1 MNKDLEAI
9 NKSITEI
16 RELLNAECTPIDQ
29 LPDMVSDLSKSA
41 AKSGYTTAF
50 MFSTNSNPNT
60 PTGGSLD
67 TTTGLV
73 VDIEDDWQQS
83 INNANSANVYMSFAV
98 FNPEGEKSTE
108 WSTPVNLKGAAGIGI
123 PGEPGPQGPTGL
135 PGEQGA
141 PGISYRTVQV
151 YATTDNADT
160 TPGHPRG
167 GHWDMKT
174 NTLSLPVSDD
184 GTRWWAN
191 VDDDPNPKLFL
202 WTSNATFMDNGNPVG
217 KWSTP
222 IRLNGV
228 DGKNGVDGDN
238 IEFIYRLLP
247 DYDSY
252 VVLRNHLSTEELSSP
267 NEKGFV
273 PDNNDS
279 LNVGTEWENHPTGI
293 DENMKVEVVCVRT
306 KTADE
311 PWSKWSN
318 CTIWSKWGE
327 DGMDGDGIEY
337 IYLVTP
343 AEINGIPTTSG
354 HVKDT
359 LVPTYSLDGDYQKDE
374 FCFNDKWGFEGY
386 DWTDEPRDVGPG
398 EPMEWVMV
406 RKQKD
411 GKWQSFSDPALWATY
426 SESGVSYI
434 TSFVFARGNVDNPP
448 ARPEGGDYFDPKPN
462 GNIWSDT
469 VPSDSNLPVWM
480 STRVFCSTSEYSD
493 DDWSEPKMLA
503 DSTDFQVEYSAYSGE
518 ISREKIS
525 KFEGDST
532 EENEERWRAYQL
544 SEYEI
549 EWGDDTKIKNPVW
562 MITATRH
569 GGIWSDWTISKIK
582 GEKGDKGEPG
592 SSVKIEGEFETLD
605 RLKTAWNKYVTT
617 GDLSDFDF
625 YSEDG
630 IINQGDGWYIKNE
643 GKLYSYSGGWT
654 VGEPDTNFDKYWFG
668 VDIKGKPG
676 DSAYIYIAYCD
687 ENVATATVDLIGPGK
702 YIGIST
708 KDLSEEDR
716 LKWSSYTWTKWEGED
731 GWGYEQIF
739 LATSKDLDFN
749 PENNHLPIPTN
760 NEQAPEYLPPHTY
773 GNLAYPSDKWS
784 DTPILNE
791 DYPFCWVVTRKVNGT
806 TFGDWKGRDG
816 KAALYSRYS
825 YDGVSNVFVDL
836 SNDLA
841 VIPMEDGKVD
851 PDFINLGKPVET
863 IVKVYVGDEE
873 VESSGFIV
881 TGNNVTVNGAKVT
894 LNLNTLTSN
903 IKTIP
908 LNVKLGDKTYTVN
921 WNILQTDVAY
931 ELTPKTYSIRR
942 YATGDKA
949 GQLELNELTV
959 DIWKWSDS
967 RWVATNIP
975 LFAYVVY
982 TNGNDEIFSTED
994 RITVANN
1001 GVATINLRGLLNVAS
1016 IKIYVVAQNNE
1027 GNYVSNGE
1035 ILSFENITIVS
1046 DGTPGQ
1052 DGTDGKDGQDG
1063 EDGKDGPGME
1073 YIFCVTATDA
1083 NATVLHNE
1091 LLSCINDSRY
1101 QEDDFYPNKN
1111 NGYPNS
1117 DWTDDPRNVSDDKPL
1132 EWVSIRKKVNGVWG
1146 EFSLPSIW
1154 GKYTTDGKDG
1164 LTFKTSYVFARAIST
1179 PSNPVGGKF
1188 ETGLPTNNTI
1198 WKDTIPSEG
1207 EGEVWMS
1214 YRMFRSDDAEID
1226 QWSAPTR
1233 MTDTHNFEVIYGLST
1248 ANLNLDALPELPITE
1263 GIQNHNGWYDDANI
1277 GLEYHYMATATYSNG
1292 KWSNWVISKIKGEK
1306 GDKGEDGK
1314 SVSIKG
1320 RFDNEAALQQAW
1332 NKYFDDPVNAGFVYP
1347 LTMGDGYIVGEN
1359 LWVYDG
1365 DGSDFADA
1373 WNNVGK
1379 IQGEP
1384 GQSMYLYVRYSNDKG
1399 VTMLSE
1405 GQVGKYI
1412 GLKISNV
1419 ELTAEEKDNPATYNP
1434 WTQWTGDDG
1443 WGWEQVFKAT
1453 TENIA
1458 PTISSVDSTN
1468 SSESDLI
1475 KKGWSDKPISVSETN
1490 KYIWYLFRKSNS
1502 SWQGETIANG
1512 VVTAALYDRYAKD
1525 GEQGPQGEPG
1535 KDGVDGNG
1543 IKSITKRFAV
1553 NNDPKN
1559 HPTSGWTE
1567 DMPSTSSENRYLW
1580 CEETTTYTKS
1590 SPTTIHYIVAV
1601 HGEPGA
1607 SGTGNDAPIIYPA
1620 GVWSA
1625 SKTYASTN
1633 EKCPYVFYAEDEK
1646 YYMVKANTSV
1656 PQGVVP
1662 TNTRYWDPIDSFEA
1676 IYADIGLFN
1685 QALVGKWV
1693 FHGDYMFSQ
1702 EGVLGYYYTEET
1714 KHALYVPSGIGSGT
1728 MSGQNCSYEVA
1739 LNPTLTQYSGGEF
1752 NTTIRSFNLWE
1763 KIENG
1768 IWIPNVLFNAVTGE
1782 GWFAG
1787 KKIQFNID
1795 GSGSLGNG
1803 ISWDNS
1809 GDITIE
1815 GSIFNPVV
1823 NATSSNCLNKTVCV
1837 SGDMKNPTFIGID
1850 PYVVK
1855 SSNVSIKRIGSI
1867 AVTSLNLESP
1877 TYVTFVGA
1885 SLQVSKIHT
1894 DKNDA
1899 VISHNNTYNSFIIS
1913 PGATVTFDVFDDY
1926 TNGERYLRPQ
1936 IQMGWF
1942 NRLGTVLPC
1951 TFNSIDYLDIAA
1963 VKHTPNGIGNS
1974 MAAGQFYELIS
1985 LPENL
1990 VKYMS
1995 IKFNSLNDTYNSQI
2009 WFQKEADG
2017 ISPSTAHSIANAL
2030 NKAFYVKNSIV
2041 HFREGG
2047 SFGIG
2052 AYGVSPSIS
2061 SNAYVDICLYDSN
2074 TMIGWFGFNI

>member
-1 MNKDLEAI
+1 MNKDLETI
-9 NKSITEI
+9 NKTVNEI
-16 RELLNAECTPIDQ
+16 REILNAECAPIDQ
-29 LPDMVSDLSKSA
+29 LPEMVNDLSQTA
-41 AKSGYTTAF
+41 TKSGFTTAF
-50 MFSTNSNPNT
+50 IFSTKPNPNM

-73 VDIEDDWQQS
+73 VGIEDDWSQS
-83 INNANSANVYMSFAV
+83 INIANPTNIHMSFAV
-98 FNPEGEKSTE
+98 FNPEGEKTTE
-108 WSTPVNLKGAAGIGI
+108 WSTPVNLKGVAGIGV
-123 PGEPGPQGPTGL
+123 PGDQGPQGPAGV
-135 PGEQGA
+135 PGEKGEA
-141 PGISYRTVQV
+141 GVSYRVVQV
-151 YATTDNADT
+151 YTTTASVDT
-160 TPGHPRG
+160 TPGYPRG

-191 VDDDPNPKLFL
+191 IDDDPNPKLFL
-202 WTSNATFMDNGNPVG
+202 WTSNVTFMDNGNPIG

-222 IRLNGV
+222 IRLNGA
-228 DGKNGVDGDN
+228 DGKNGVDGNN

-252 VVLRNHLSTEELSSP
+252 LLLKNHLSANELPSP
-267 NEKGFV
+267 NENKFV

-327 DGMDGDGIEY
+327 DGMDGDGVEY

-359 LVPTYSLDGDYQKDE
+359 MVPTYSLDGDYQKDE
-374 FCFNDKWGFEGY
+374 FCFNDEWGFEGY

-411 GKWQSFSDPALWATY
+411 GVWQSFSDPALWATY

-434 TSFVFARGNVDNPP
+434 TSFVFARGNVNNPP
-448 ARPEGGDYFDPKPN
+448 ARPEGGDYRDPKPN
-462 GNIWSDT
+462 GNVWSDT

-493 DDWSEPKMLA
+493 DDWSEPKMLT
-503 DSTDFQVEYSAYSGE
+503 DTPDFQVEYSAYKGE
-518 ISREKIS
+518 ITREKIS

-605 RLKTAWNKYVTT
+605 QLKTAWNKYVTT
-617 GDLSDFDF
+617 GDLSDFGF

-654 VGEPDTNFDKYWFG
+654 VGEPNTNFDKYWFG

-676 DSAYIYIAYCD
+676 DNAYIYIAYCN

-739 LATSKDLDFN
+739 LATSKDLDFD

-760 NEQAPEYLPPHTY
+760 NEQTPEYLPPHTY

-791 DYPFCWVVTRKVNGT
+791 NYPFCWVVTRKVNGT
-806 TFGDWKGRDG
+806 IFGDWKGRDG

-841 VIPMEDGKVD
+841 VIPMENGKVD
-851 PDFINLGKPVET
+851 PDFIGPVET
-863 IVKVYVGDEE
+863 VVRVYVGDEE
-873 VESSGFIV
+873 IESSKFTV
-881 TGNNVTVNGAKVT
+881 TGKNVTVNGATVT
-894 LNLNTLTSN
+894 LNLSALTSN

-921 WNILQTDVAY
+921 WKILQTDVAY

-942 YATGDKA
+942 YTTGEKI
-949 GQLELNELTV
+949 GQLEFNELTV
-959 DIWKWSDS
+959 DIWKWSDNK
-967 RWVATNIP
+967 WTATNIP

-982 TNGNDEIFSTED
+982 TNGNDETFSTED
-994 RITVANN
+994 RIAVANN

-1016 IKIYVVAQNNE
+1016 IKIYVVAQNE
-1027 GNYVSNGE
+1027 DGE
-1035 ILSFENITIVS
+1035 YDSRSIPVSFENIAIVA
-1046 DGTPGQ
+1046 
-1052 DGTDGKDGQDG
+1052 DG
-1063 EDGKDGPGME
+1063 EPGPQG
-1073 YIFCVTATDA
+1073 
-1083 NATVLHNE
+1083 N
-1091 LLSCINDSRY
+1091 
-1101 QEDDFYPNKN
+1101 
-1111 NGYPNS
+1111 
-1117 DWTDDPRNVSDDKPL
+1117 
-1132 EWVSIRKKVNGVWG
+1132 
-1146 EFSLPSIW
+1146 
-1154 GKYTTDGKDG
+1154 
-1164 LTFKTSYVFARAIST
+1164 
-1179 PSNPVGGKF
+1179 
-1188 ETGLPTNNTI
+1188 
-1198 WKDTIPSEG
+1198 
-1207 EGEVWMS
+1207 
-1214 YRMFRSDDAEID
+1214 
-1226 QWSAPTR
+1226 
-1233 MTDTHNFEVIYGLST
+1233 
-1248 ANLNLDALPELPITE
+1248 
-1263 GIQNHNGWYDDANI
+1263 
-1277 GLEYHYMATATYSNG
+1277 
-1292 KWSNWVISKIKGEK
+1292 K
-1306 GDKGEDGK
+1306 GDKGDQGDKGDKGDKGDDGK
-1314 SVSIKG
+1314 SISIKG
-1320 RFDNEAALQQAW
+1320 HFDTLADLQLAW
-1332 NKYFDDPVNAGFVYP
+1332 SIYFSNNSADAGFVYP
-1347 LTMGDGYIVGEN
+1347 LIMGDGYLVEGD
-1359 LWVYDG
+1359 LWIYDG
-1365 DGSDFADA
+1365 NGSDFADA
-1373 WNNVGK
+1373 WYNVGK

-1384 GQSMYLYVRYSNDKG
+1384 GQSMYIAIRYSNNADG
-1399 VTMLSE
+1399 SDMVPE
-1405 GQVGKYI
+1405 GQFGKYI
-1412 GLKISNV
+1412 GIAITDH
-1419 ELTAEEKDNPATYNP
+1419 ELTDVEKVNPDTYAP
-1434 WTQWTGDDG
+1434 WQKWTGDDG
-1443 WGWEQVFKAT
+1443 WGWEQMFTAT
-1453 TENIA
+1453 ANYSA
-1458 PTISSVDSTN
+1458 PYFP
-1468 SSESDLI
+1468 SSEDTLTESELI
-1475 KKGWSDKPISVSETN
+1475 DKYSFSDKPIDTDSKNN
-1490 KYIWYLFRKSNS
+1490 KYIWYWTRKTNS
-1502 SWQGETIANG
+1502 AWQGASTTDGKIY
-1512 VVTAALYDRYAKD
+1512 AALYTRWVED
-1525 GEQGPQGEPG
+1525 GQAG
-1535 KDGVDGNG
+1535 KDGNG
-1543 IKSITKRFAV
+1543 IVSVTKLFAV

-1590 SPTTIHYIVAV
+1590 SSTTIHYIVAV

-1607 SGTGNDAPIIYPA
+1607 SSTGNDAPIIYPA
-1620 GVWSA
+1620 GIWD
-1625 SKTYASTN
+1625 N
-1633 EKCPYVFYAEDEK
+1633 EKAYKVEADKVPYVFYAEDNT
-1646 YYMVKANTSV
+1646 YYMLNHEYLFMAEGESEWKGSNSAPGKTYEEQ
-1656 PQGVVP
+1656 PI
-1662 TNTRYWDPIDSFEA
+1662 WLPIDSFEA
-1676 IYADIGLFN
+1676 IYSDIGMFN

-1702 EGVLGYYYTEET
+1702 EGVLG
-1714 KHALYVPSGIGSGT
+1714 
-1728 MSGQNCSYEVA
+1728 
-1739 LNPTLTQYSGGEF
+1739 QYSGNKLIIPQYNIKSGEQCTYSELMG
-1752 NTTIRSFNLWE
+1752 NTIQGYSTASYNQTILEMNLWQR
-1763 KIENG
+1763 IENE

-1803 ISWDNS
+1803 ITWNNT

-1837 SGDMKNPTFIGID
+1837 SGDLRNPTLVEIG
-1850 PYVVK
+1850 PYVTK
-1855 SSNVSIKRIGSI
+1855 TSDISIKRIGSVV
-1867 AVTSLNLESP
+1867 VTSLNLESP

-1899 VISHNNTYNSFIIS
+1899 VVSQNNTYNSFIIS

-1926 TNGERYLRPQ
+1926 TNEKRYLRPQ

-1951 TFNSIDYLDIAA
+1951 TFNSIDYLDISA
-1963 VKHTPNGIGNS
+1963 VKHTPQGIGSS
-1974 MAAGQFYELIS
+1974 MEAGQFYELIS

-1995 IKFNSLNDTYNSQI
+1995 LKFNSLNDEYNDSI
-2009 WFQKEADG
+2009 YFDIASDG
-2017 ISPSTAHSIANAL
+2017 ISTSSYAISNFINETGYVRNAW
-2030 NKAFYVKNSIV
+2030 VP
-2041 HFREGG
+2041 FREGG

-2061 SNAYVDICLYDSN
+2061 NDAHVDICLYDSN